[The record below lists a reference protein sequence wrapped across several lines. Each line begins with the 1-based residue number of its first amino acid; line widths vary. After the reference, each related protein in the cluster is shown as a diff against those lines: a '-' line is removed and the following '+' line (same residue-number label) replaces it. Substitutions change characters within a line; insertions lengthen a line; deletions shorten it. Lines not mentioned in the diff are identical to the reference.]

1 MKPRKVIL
9 LLLACALV
17 FLVFSATANAKS
29 AERPFK
35 GTVSGEVVFLPGNVA
50 GLPDNPNPPYIY
62 TISHAVGTVPHLGR
76 TVMDSY
82 HPTPPA
88 DSITG
93 GIMTMTAANGDKLYI
108 TYDGYAPP
116 PVQGIPST
124 VVVTGTFTVDG
135 GTGRF
140 ADASGKAEY
149 TAHVEFAGDFASPVP
164 WPGVW
169 RWNGKISY

>member
-1 MKPRKVIL
+1 MKLRKVIL
-9 LLLACALV
+9 LLLVCALV
-17 FLVFSATANAKS
+17 LLVFTATATAKS
-29 AERPFK
+29 ADRPFK
-35 GTVSGEVVFLPGNVA
+35 GSVSGNVVFLPGSAV
-50 GLPDNPNPPYIY
+50 GLPDNPNPPNIY
-62 TISHAVGTVPHLGR
+62 TISHAVGTVSHLGR

-93 GIMTMTAANGDKLYI
+93 GKMTMTAANGDKVYI

-124 VVVTGTFTVDG
+124 VVVTGTFTING

-140 ADASGKAEY
+140 AHATGEARIHGAY
-149 TAHVEFAGDFASPVP
+149 RVCG
-164 WPGVW
+164 
-169 RWNGKISY
+169 